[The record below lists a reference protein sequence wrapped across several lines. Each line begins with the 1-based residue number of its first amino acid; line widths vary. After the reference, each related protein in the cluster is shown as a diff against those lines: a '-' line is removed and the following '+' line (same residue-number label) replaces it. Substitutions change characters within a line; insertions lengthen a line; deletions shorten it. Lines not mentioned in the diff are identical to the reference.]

1 MNMRSGMASARA
13 HARNEQTKRA
23 VENTVNMLS
32 SQPNRPRR
40 VTTDIAQ
47 WVLIKYP
54 TLIAN
59 GLTYSTQVRN
69 VGAGVKELYLIQS
82 SIRFHYR
89 S

>member
-1 MNMRSGMASARA
+1 MNMRSGMASVRA
-13 HARNEQTKRA
+13 HAKAERTQRT
-23 VENTVNMLS
+23 VENTINMLS

-59 GLTYSTQVRN
+59 GLTYSTQVKN
-69 VGAGVKELYLIQS
+69 VGAGVKELYLKET
-82 SIRFHYR
+82 
-89 S
+89 